1 MLASAPKADI
11 RLRRKIGRF
20 RPQGDILQRDKDWSV
35 RPPLM
40 RLSAG
45 GTSIGRSVANRRPP
59 NWRPWPVCAW
69 LPVTTDGYD
78 AIDRALG
85 TD

>member
-35 RPPLM
+35 RPPFDAAECWWDLY
-40 RLSAG
+40 
-45 GTSIGRSVANRRPP
+45 
-59 NWRPWPVCAW
+59 WPFGC
-69 LPVTTDGYD
+69 
-78 AIDRALG
+78 
-85 TD
+85 